1 MSEPGSQS
9 VEKAVAKHALIKR
22 DAEVVELRFE
32 AVLCRQAGGGQ
43 KPLLADRF
51 DHRRIDERV
60 ANTPSSSGS
69 LAYGLFLTSV
79 LLSSMRL
86 NPPDYLHVAVSRPFY
101 AGAYSGFRAI
111 LNSPSLHSTFPMGC
125 TSIFPMANLHTFWIA
140 SHRPLDD
147 PILQSTGSTSTPF
160 RARWNRLLLI

>member
-86 NPPDYLHVAVSRPFY
+86 NPPDYLHVAVSIQ
-101 AGAYSGFRAI
+101 ALLCGCVFRIQGNFELAVFAFNFSDGMYFH
-111 LNSPSLHSTFPMGC
+111 LAHSKP
-125 TSIFPMANLHTFWIA
+125 PYV
-140 SHRPLDD
+140 LDC
-147 PILQSTGSTSTPF
+147 ISST
-160 RARWNRLLLI
+160 AR